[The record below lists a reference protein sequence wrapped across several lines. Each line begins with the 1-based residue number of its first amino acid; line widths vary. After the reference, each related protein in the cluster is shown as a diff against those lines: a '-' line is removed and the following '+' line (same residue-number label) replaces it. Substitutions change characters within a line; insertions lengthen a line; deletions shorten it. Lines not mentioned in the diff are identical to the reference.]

1 MSAVSVDFFN
11 FKNIMTKTREQKEQ
25 AIDTMKEMLSDKKG
39 FIAFGFTGASVND
52 LNQFRGDIIDVGGDM
67 RVVKRR
73 LLDIALEDENI
84 NFELE
89 KFIGQTGFVTFSSSL
104 PDIANVLFDI
114 KNYSEDVKVFGGYDL
129 KEGALVEAGYIEEVG
144 NLPSREVLLGQV
156 VGAIGAPITAF
167 MQTLK
172 ERAKKVE

>member
-1 MSAVSVDFFN
+1 
-11 FKNIMTKTREQKEQ
+11 MTKTREQKEQ
-25 AIDTMKEMLSDKKG
+25 AIDTMKEMLSDSKG
-39 FIAFGFTGASVND
+39 FIAFGFSGVTVND
-52 LNQFRGDIIDVGGDM
+52 LNDFRGEILDSGGDM

-73 LLDIALEDENI
+73 LLDIALEDEGI
-84 NFELE
+84 DFELE
-89 KFIGQTGFVTFSSSL
+89 KFIGQTGFVTFSTSL
-104 PDIANVLFDI
+104 PDIANVIFDI

-129 KEGALVEAGYIEEVG
+129 EEDALVESDYIEQVG